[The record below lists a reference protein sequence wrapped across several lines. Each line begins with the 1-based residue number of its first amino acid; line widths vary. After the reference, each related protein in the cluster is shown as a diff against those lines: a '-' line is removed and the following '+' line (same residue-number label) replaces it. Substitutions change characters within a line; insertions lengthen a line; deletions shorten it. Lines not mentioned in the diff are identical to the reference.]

1 MAPSK
6 TQFSLLAITDPLA
19 QTEDWTI
26 HFRQDSTIRPEQ
38 MDIRNVNP
46 SDSTPKKR
54 KWNIPSGR
62 STLRYPLTKEIDVPD
77 TPPNIKPLIPLRIVT
92 VLIKDGITNLDK
104 IFSNPVAYQIYLR
117 RSLDKVGFFYEQSP
131 NPMLGGIAVH
141 HKNNQLFFNR
151 VYSVKH
157 RNTYRK
163 ICKSKEW
170 LNISPPSNEFHILI
184 HRILTTN

>member
-6 TQFSLLAITDPLA
+6 TQFSLLAITDPFA

-26 HFRQDSTIRPEQ
+26 HFRRDSTIRPEQ
-38 MDIRNVNP
+38 MDVRNV
-46 SDSTPKKR
+46 DSSNSPPKKR
-54 KWNIPSGR
+54 KWNISSGR
-62 STLRYPLTKEIDVPD
+62 STLRYPITEQTDLPD
-77 TPPNIKPLIPLRIVT
+77 TPPNIEPLIPLRIVT
-92 VLIKDGITNLDK
+92 VLIKDSIANLDK
-104 IFSNPVAYQIYLR
+104 IFSNPAAYQIYLR
-117 RSLDKVGFFYEQSP
+117 RSLDKVSFFYQQNP

-141 HKNNQLFFNR
+141 HKDNQLFFNR

-163 ICKSKEW
+163 ISKSKEW
-170 LNISPPSNEFHILI
+170 LNIFPPSNEFHILV

>member
-1 MAPSK
+1 MAPTK
-6 TQFSLLAITDPLA
+6 TQFSLLAITDPFA

-26 HFRQDSTIRPEQ
+26 HFRRDSTIRPEQ
-38 MDIRNVNP
+38 MDVRNV
-46 SDSTPKKR
+46 DSSNSPPKKR
-54 KWNIPSGR
+54 KWNISSGR
-62 STLRYPLTKEIDVPD
+62 STLRYPITEQTDLPD
-77 TPPNIKPLIPLRIVT
+77 TPPNIEPLIPLRIVT
-92 VLIKDGITNLDK
+92 VLIKDRIANLDK
-104 IFSNPVAYQIYLR
+104 IFSNPAAYQIYLR
-117 RSLDKVGFFYEQSP
+117 RSLDKVSFFYQQNP

-141 HKNNQLFFNR
+141 HKDNQLFFNR

-170 LNISPPSNEFHILI
+170 LNIFPPSNEFHILV